1 MGARGPK
8 PWKASEETIA
18 MLKLWAGCGST
29 QEQCATMLG
38 ISIDTLKRD
47 QAAKTAFEV
56 GKAEAIA
63 KIGGGVA
70 KRAMAGSTSDAIFYL
85 KTQAGWKEVNAH
97 EHTGRDGAPIETAD
111 KTDPKIIERSL
122 GRIDALVR
130 ALTGTGN
137 SPAAKAV
144 EE

>member
-1 MGARGPK
+1 MGKRGPK

-38 ISIDTLKRD
+38 ISIDTLKRNS
-47 QAAKTAFEV
+47 AAKTAFEV

-85 KTQAGWKEVNAH
+85 KTQAGWKENNGLDLTSSDGSMSPAPLVAIYQLPDNN
-97 EHTGRDGAPIETAD
+97 RDGT
-111 KTDPKIIERSL
+111 
-122 GRIDALVR
+122 
-130 ALTGTGN
+130 N
-137 SPAAKAV
+137 
-144 EE
+144 